1 MTNRELSSEVRSKLK
16 EAGFTSKDYSIR
28 VRDAGYSTSVDI
40 SVKNPK
46 VRVSEVI
53 TVAKQFESVER
64 DERTGEILQGGNV
77 FVHCQYESDEMFDEV
92 IEPLMAT
99 AEKVFSSSQW
109 DGKKIAENDGI
120 YVHLCKLSDAEKS
133 LHQYG
138 RDGKRQ
144 EGRCI
149 VKSPKSLA
157 LAIWRL
163 KNIGTIFA

>member
-1 MTNRELSSEVRSKLK
+1 MTNRELSNEIRSKLK
-16 EAGFTSKDYSIR
+16 EAGFSSKDYSIR

-40 SVKNPK
+40 RVKNPK
-46 VRVSEVI
+46 VRVSEVSKI
-53 TVAKQFESVER
+53 VKQFESVER
-64 DERTGEILQGGNV
+64 DERTGDILEGGNTY
-77 FVHCQYESDEMFDEV
+77 VHCQYDSDEMFDEV

-99 AEKVFSSSQW
+99 AEKVFSSSKW

-120 YVHLCKLSDAEKS
+120 YVHLCKVNDVEKN
-133 LHQYG
+133 LYQYG
-138 RDGKRQ
+138 KDGKRQ

-149 VKSPKSLA
+149 VRSPESLA